1 VYLSLLPPDEPGVDL
16 QPLTVAQVFLPE
28 KTK

>member
-1 VYLSLLPPDEPGVDL
+1 VYLSLLPPDEAGVDL
-16 QPLTVAQVFLPE
+16 APLTVAQLFLPE